1 MPLGK
6 YMLVIDGVTTTAST
20 APQYSAT
27 ANVQNFK
34 SVLVYVK
41 EDNVNAIKFTVEARA
56 SDHAKAPWETVVTV
70 QTVATNGSAIITV
83 TDAADLE
90 AAWFEIR
97 IKYYDSVDGTHGKVY
112 AWINRRR
119 H

>member
-1 MPLGK
+1 MPLPK
-6 YMLVIDGVTTTAST
+6 YALVIDGITTTAST
-20 APQYSAT
+20 SPQYSAT

-56 SDHAKAPWETVVTV
+56 SNHAKAPWETVVTV
-70 QTVATNGSAIITV
+70 QTVAKDGSSIITV
-83 TDAADLE
+83 ADGADLE
-90 AAWFEIR
+90 GAWFELR

-112 AWINRRR
+112 AWINRRIN
-119 H
+119 